1 MSLRGRLLALL
12 LALVIVG
19 LVVADVATYAVLNR
33 FLIRRIDQQLEATWR
48 PVELAVQFP
57 DRFPNPA
64 DGPGG
69 RAEVDVQLRNPAGKV
84 IGSYRSRRSS
94 EPSKPAIPRA
104 LPHTGTDPVVR
115 GGGDFFNSSAA
126 RQAGRPAPPRPPS
139 RPAARAAAPA
149 TTATTAA
156 PAATGSGTA
165 AVADQGGNGTLRT
178 VGSVGNGPPWRLR
191 ISTLPNGD
199 QLVIALPMRDVAAT
213 LHDLRWIEL
222 AVTSAVL
229 LAAAAAG
236 FWVVRLG
243 LRPLD
248 DIEETAEYIAAG
260 DLTRRVPESDPRT
273 EVGRLG
279 VALNAMLSQIESAF
293 GERHASEDRLRR
305 FVADA
310 SHELRTPLTSI
321 RGYAELFRRGAN
333 HRPEDLAR
341 IMRNI
346 EEEAIR
352 MGVLVDDLL
361 LLARLDNGRPLE
373 RAPVDLVKVV
383 RQAVDGARFVDD
395 QHPLDLVVAGDVQV
409 LGDRLRL
416 RQVMDNLLA
425 NVRTHTPPG
434 TPATISVTAED
445 GSAVVEVADDGP
457 GLDGPQA
464 ARVFERFYRADP
476 SRARDRGGSGLGLS
490 IVESIVAAHG
500 GEVSAAGRPGD
511 GCTFRITLPL
521 QPAAPP
527 QPVAESE
534 PEATVAVS
542 PGSG

>member
-1 MSLRGRLLALL
+1 VSLRGRLLALL

-19 LVVADVATYAVLNR
+19 LVVADVATYAALNR

-57 DRFPNPA
+57 ARFPNPA

-69 RAEVDVQLRNPAGKV
+69 RAEVDVQLRNPAGVV
-84 IGSYRSRRSS
+84 IGTYRSRRSS
-94 EPSKPAIPRA
+94 ETSKPQIPRK
-104 LPHTGTDPVVR
+104 LPHSGVDPAPR
-115 GGGDFFNSSAA
+115 ANGAFFNSPTTTP
-126 RQAGRPAPPRPPS
+126 G
-139 RPAARAAAPA
+139 AAAA
-149 TTATTAA
+149 TPTAATPTAPTTTPTTTAA
-156 PAATGSGTA
+156 ELPAGPAES
-165 AVADQGGNGTLRT
+165 GNGVLRT
-178 VGSVGNGPPWRLR
+178 VGSVGRGPPWRLR

-199 QLVIALPMRDVAAT
+199 TLVLALPMRDVAAT

-236 FWVVRLG
+236 FLVVRLG

-260 DLTRRVPESDPRT
+260 DLTRRVPEANPRT
-273 EVGRLG
+273 EVGRLA

-321 RGYAELFRRGAN
+321 RGYAELFRRGAS
-333 HRPEDLAR
+333 HEPEDLAR

-361 LLARLDNGRPLE
+361 LLARLDNGRPLDNS
-373 RAPVDLVKVV
+373 PVDLVKVV
-383 RQAVDGARFVDD
+383 RQAVDAARFVDD
-395 QHPLDLVVAGDVQV
+395 QHALDLDVPGEV
-409 LGDRLRL
+409 WILGDRLRL
-416 RQVMDNLLA
+416 RQVVDNLLA

-434 TPATISVTAED
+434 TRARISVTEGA
-445 GSAVVEVADDGP
+445 GSAVLEVADEGP
-457 GLDGPQA
+457 GLTAPQA

-490 IVESIVAAHG
+490 IVESIVTAHG
-500 GEVSAAGRPGD
+500 GRASAAGRPGH
-511 GCTFRITLPL
+511 GCTIRITLPL
-521 QPAAPP
+521 QPAAVPP
-527 QPVAESE
+527 RPAVGE
-534 PEATVAVS
+534 PLVVS
-542 PGSG
+542 PGSV

>member
-1 MSLRGRLLALL
+1 VSLRGRLLALL

-19 LVVADVATYAVLNR
+19 LVVADVATYAALNR

-57 DRFPNPA
+57 ARFPNPA

-69 RAEVDVQLRNPAGKV
+69 RAEVDVQLRNPAGVV
-84 IGSYRSRRSS
+84 IGTYRSRRSS
-94 EPSKPAIPRA
+94 ETSKPQIPRK
-104 LPHTGTDPVVR
+104 LPHSGVDPAPR
-115 GGGDFFNSSAA
+115 ANGAFFNSPTTSAGA
-126 RQAGRPAPPRPPS
+126 AASPEGRPAT
-139 RPAARAAAPA
+139 A
-149 TTATTAA
+149 TPTTAA
-156 PAATGSGTA
+156 DSPPTSTA
-165 AVADQGGNGTLRT
+165 AELPAGPNQSGNGVLRT
-178 VGSVGNGPPWRLR
+178 VGSVGGGPPWRLR

-199 QLVIALPMRDVAAT
+199 TLVLALPMRDVAAT

-236 FWVVRLG
+236 FLVVRLG

-248 DIEETAEYIAAG
+248 DIEETAEYIADG
-260 DLTRRVPESDPRT
+260 DLTRRVPEANPRT
-273 EVGRLG
+273 EVGRLA

-333 HRPEDLAR
+333 HQPEDLSR

-361 LLARLDNGRPLE
+361 LLARLDNGRPLDNS
-373 RAPVDLVKVV
+373 PVDLVKVV
-383 RQAVDGARFVDD
+383 RQAVDAARFVDD
-395 QHPLDLVVAGDVQV
+395 HHPLDLDVAGEVWI

-416 RQVMDNLLA
+416 RQVVDNLLA

-434 TPATISVTAED
+434 TPARISVSAGA
-445 GSAVVEVADDGP
+445 GSAVLEVADEGP
-457 GLDGPQA
+457 GLTAPQA
-464 ARVFERFYRADP
+464 ARIFERFYRADP

-490 IVESIVAAHG
+490 IVESIVTAHG
-500 GEVSAAGRPGD
+500 GRASAAGRPGV
-511 GCTFRITLPL
+511 GCTIRITLPL
-521 QPAAPP
+521 RPSAVPP
-527 QPVAESE
+527 LTAVG
-534 PEATVAVS
+534 EALAVS
-542 PGSG
+542 PGSV

>member
-1 MSLRGRLLALL
+1 VSLRGRLLALL

-19 LVVADVATYAVLNR
+19 LVVADVATYAALNR

-57 DRFPNPA
+57 DRFPDPA

-69 RAEVDVQLRNPAGKV
+69 RASVDVQLRNPAGKV

-94 EPSKPAIPRA
+94 ETSKPDIPKK
-104 LPHTGTDPVVR
+104 LPRTGVDPAPRV
-115 GGGDFFNSSAA
+115 GGDFFN
-126 RQAGRPAPPRPPS
+126 
-139 RPAARAAAPA
+139 PA
-149 TTATTAA
+149 TTTPVTAA
-156 PAATGSGTA
+156 GRTATAPASTTPAATAPVTA
-165 AVADQGGNGTLRT
+165 AGPLESGNGTLRT

-199 QLVIALPMRDVAAT
+199 TLVIALPMRDVAAT

-260 DLTRRVPESDPRT
+260 DLTRRVPEAGPRT
-273 EVGRLG
+273 EVGRLA
-279 VALNAMLSQIESAF
+279 VALNAMLSQIETAF

-333 HRPEDLAR
+333 HRPEDLSR

-361 LLARLDNGRPLE
+361 LLARLDNHRPLE
-373 RAPVDLVKVV
+373 MSPVDLGKVV
-383 RQAVDGARFVDD
+383 GQAVDAARFVDE
-395 QHPLDLVVAGDVQV
+395 QHSLELKVFGEVWVQ
-409 LGDRLRL
+409 GDRARL
-416 RQVMDNLLA
+416 RQVVDNLLA

-434 TPATISVTAED
+434 TSASVVVSAED
-445 GSAVVEVADDGP
+445 GVAVLEVADEGP
-457 GLDGPQA
+457 GLEPA
-464 ARVFERFYRADP
+464 LASRVFERFYRADP

-490 IVESIVAAHG
+490 IVESIVTAHG
-500 GEVSAAGRPGD
+500 GQATATGRPGE
-511 GCTFRITLPL
+511 GSTFRITLPRQAGGTAPAVAGG
-521 QPAAPP
+521 QPATGVP
-527 QPVAESE
+527 
-534 PEATVAVS
+534 VS
-542 PGSG
+542 PSSG